1 MLNSV
6 VLNSGECH
14 CQTDFLEYFD
24 DQNKLYCYQ
33 ENSQGPCAEGQKFI
47 QPNES
52 QENGRMEN
60 ATCILPGFSVRKSI
74 FNTGN
79 GFENS
84 CENGKRRD
92 ETTGKCEETYRH
104 SNNVRRSIGG
114 HKNVLEFLR
123 FAKKKRQ

>member
-1 MLNSV
+1 MLNSDD
-6 VLNSGECH
+6 LNSGECH
-14 CQTDFLEYFD
+14 CQNDFLEYYD
-24 DQNKLYCYQ
+24 NQNKLYCYQ

-47 QPNES
+47 QPDES

-74 FNTGN
+74 FNSGD

-92 ETTGKCEETYRH
+92 ETTGKCVETYRH

>member
-14 CQTDFLEYFD
+14 CQTDFLEYYD
-24 DQNKLYCYQ
+24 NQNELNCYQ

-47 QPNES
+47 QPDES
-52 QENGRMEN
+52 PENGRMEN